1 MLSFLLLLPLSTAL
15 IISVLP
21 KSQEKII
28 KSLSLLSA
36 SLSLGLALWFW
47 FDFEPTHKGLQAV
60 VRYDWFEWQLGKT
73 TLKAYYFLGLD
84 GLNLAL
90 VLLSTFLLWLG
101 VGVSWQLKNKVRSYF
116 ALYFLLSTSILGC
129 FLALDFLLFFLFFE
143 FMLLPMYFLI
153 SLWGGKKREAAA
165 LKFFIYTLV
174 GSVFILMGGLVLVF
188 SAGDTAT
195 FDMMVLKS
203 HFSTTGENFKWA
215 AWVFWAFLIG
225 FAIKLPAVPLHTWLP
240 LAHVEASTPISML
253 LAGVLL
259 KMGGYG
265 LLRLCYGILP
275 QTTAN
280 YAWQVGVL
288 GLISLLYGAWVA
300 LGQKNLKKLIAYS
313 SVSHMG
319 FVLLGVAAS
328 NPEGIS
334 GALFHMIAHG
344 LIAPLLFLM
353 AGTLYERTQ
362 DLSIEAYSGLAQK
375 MPNFSR
381 FLGIAFFAALGM
393 PMLAGFIGEVTVIF
407 AVFASAKLEVGFG
420 IGATLSLV
428 LSAGYFLWTLRR
440 LTMGDFWYQGA
451 QPLETTQFEDLTK
464 IEIALALL
472 LILPIFFLGIY
483 PAPLFESF
491 YNILNIVK

>member
-1 MLSFLLLLPLSTAL
+1 MLSLLLLLPLSTAL
-15 IISVLP
+15 IISLLP
-21 KSQEKII
+21 KNQEQLI
-28 KSLSLLSA
+28 KSLSLFSA

-47 FDFEPTHKGLQAV
+47 FDFEPTLQDLQHS
-60 VRYDWFEWQLGKT
+60 VRHEWFAWQLGKT
-73 TLKAYYFLGLD
+73 KLKAHYFLGLD

-101 VGVSWQLKNKVRSYF
+101 VGVSWRLGERVKSYF
-116 ALYFLLSTSILGC
+116 ALYFVLGASILGC

-153 SLWGGKKREAAA
+153 GIWGGKKREAAA

-188 SAGDTAT
+188 STGDAAT
-195 FDMMVLKS
+195 FDMIALKA
-203 HFSTTGENFKWA
+203 HFAAAGENFKWA

-265 LLRLCYGILP
+265 LFRLCYGILP
-275 QTTAN
+275 ETTQS
-280 YAWQVGVL
+280 YAWQLGVL

-319 FVLLGVAAS
+319 FVLLGLAAS

-334 GALFHMIAHG
+334 GALFHLIAHG

-375 MPNFSR
+375 MPSFAR

-393 PMLAGFIGEVTVIF
+393 PMLAGFVGEVTVIF
-407 AVFASAKLEVGFG
+407 AVFSSAKLAIGFG

-440 LTMGDFWYQGA
+440 LTMGEFWHQTA
-451 QPLETTQFEDLTK
+451 QPLKMAQFYDLTK
-464 IEIALALL
+464 RETILALL
-472 LILPIFFLGIY
+472 LVLPILFLGIY

-491 YNILNIVK
+491 YNVLNIMK